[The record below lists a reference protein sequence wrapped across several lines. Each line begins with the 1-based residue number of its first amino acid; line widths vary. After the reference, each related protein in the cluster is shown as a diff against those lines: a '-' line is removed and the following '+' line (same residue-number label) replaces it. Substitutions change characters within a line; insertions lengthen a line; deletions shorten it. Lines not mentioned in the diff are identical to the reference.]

1 MGTRPYWV
9 RGRYRNDR
17 QRLIAGLGLP
27 PLLAT
32 VDAHR
37 RLRGPYT
44 ATGSLLRSLVPVA
57 ARRRPTLVARH
68 HVEILSAAPELRGRI
83 PTGATAGPR
92 PTATEGRGRL
102 HPAQYTLRVAHGLA
116 DFLTEL
122 RRAETGRPVT
132 LVVENAHEADA
143 TDRELLAVLLR
154 RLDPALVTL
163 VVCTTSA
170 PLLDEVG
177 PEALASALERYA
189 EPVEVTRCD
198 TPLWSEL
205 VDAAA
210 AYVNSDGTADHPRV
224 YAGYLA
230 LPPGRRAQ
238 LHEDR
243 AAELVATGEGSL
255 WLGALPYHLERG
267 TDPAGNG
274 VRVLTE
280 AMQRCVDLGFYHAAV
295 DFGGRL
301 RALLDPRAQAQRWW
315 SGTATMATALTA
327 LGRTEEAESLYDE
340 ARSLSQ
346 DAAVHLQAAYQTA
359 MLYTHHHGPQLRNSA
374 AARVWLNQAV
384 AFASVLPTE
393 PAAFHDGMALV
404 KVHEADLPGALRLLD
419 EGLALVRQP
428 ADRCALLQHRAR
440 VYARQGQLAPAL
452 DDYDEVISL
461 DPGHAEHHYDRG
473 SLLRRLGR
481 LHEALDDYQQAV
493 ALSPP
498 WAAAHHQR
506 GETLAELGDAEGA
519 LADFDYVLQLEPDH
533 PQARMNRAGLLL
545 QLGRHE
551 AAEADVDAG
560 LVNDPTNAHL
570 LCLRG
575 QLLVERGQLTQA
587 DEAYSTAIDLAPA
600 LADAWALRGA
610 LHFEAGE
617 LAAALSDLDRAAQLS
632 GDPTTAFNRAAALQ
646 ASGRLVEAIAA
657 YDSVL
662 AMSDDPDARLQ
673 RQICRA
679 QLGAASVPRPR

>member
-17 QRLIAGLGLP
+17 QRVIAGLGLP

-32 VDAHR
+32 IDAHR

-44 ATGSLLRSLVPVA
+44 AAGSLLRAVVPVA

-68 HVEILSAAPELRGRI
+68 STEILSAAPELRDRVPAGGHARAA
-83 PTGATAGPR
+83 ATKD
-92 PTATEGRGRL
+92 RL
-102 HPAQYTLRVAHGLA
+102 HPAQRTLRIAHGLT

-122 RRAETGRPVT
+122 RRAEPGHPVT

-163 VVCTTSA
+163 VVCTSTA
-170 PLLDEVG
+170 PLVDEL
-177 PEALASALERYA
+177 LAPALERHA
-189 EPVEVTRCD
+189 ERVDVRQGD
-198 TPLWSEL
+198 APLWTEFT
-205 VDAAA
+205 DAATM
-210 AYVNSDGTADHPRV
+210 YVNSDCTDDHPRA

-230 LPPGRRAQ
+230 LPPARRAQ
-238 LHEDR
+238 LHDDR
-243 AAELVATGEGSL
+243 AAELAATGERSL
-255 WLGALPYHLERG
+255 CLGALPYHLERG
-267 TDPAGNG
+267 TNPAGG
-274 VRVLTE
+274 VHRLGE
-280 AMQRCVDLGFYHAAV
+280 ALDRCVELGFYHAAV

-301 RALLDPRAQAQRWW
+301 RTLLDARAQAQRWW
-315 SGTATMATALTA
+315 AGTSAMATALTA

-340 ARSLSQ
+340 ARALSQ

-359 MLYTHHHGPQLRNSA
+359 MLYTHHHGPQRRNGV
-374 AARVWLNQAV
+374 AARVWLNQAA

-404 KVHEADLPGALRLLD
+404 EIHEGDLSGALALLD
-419 EGLALVRQP
+419 EGLTLVRQEQ
-428 ADRCALLQHRAR
+428 DRRALLQHRAR
-440 VYARQGQLAPAL
+440 VYARLGRVEDAL
-452 DDYDEVISL
+452 TDYDEVIAL
-461 DPGHAEHHYDRG
+461 DPGRPEHHYDRG
-473 SLLRRLGR
+473 ALLRRLGR
-481 LHEALDDYQQAV
+481 LHEALDDYQQAI

-498 WAAAHHQR
+498 WSAAYYQR
-506 GETLAELGDAEGA
+506 GDTLAELGDAEGA

-533 PQARMNRAGLLL
+533 LDARMNRAGLLI
-545 QLGRHE
+545 QLGSHDE
-551 AAEADVDAG
+551 AEVDVDTG
-560 LVNDPTNAHL
+560 LDSDPTNPRL

-575 QLLVERGQLTQA
+575 QLLVERGQLSQA
-587 DEAYSTAIDLAPA
+587 DEAYSTAIALAPS

-610 LHFEAGE
+610 LHFETGE

-632 GDPTTAFNRAAALQ
+632 GDPTMAFNRAAALQ
-646 ASGRLVEAIAA
+646 ASGRLAEAIAA
-657 YDSVL
+657 YDAVL
-662 AMSDDPDARLQ
+662 AVSDDPDARLQ